1 MDHEYSRTVERLE
14 ILEAP
19 KGSFDIITSSI
30 AIFYFRV
37 ILKRLRGFGASKISK
52 RSTVLEYPWSML
64 RV

>member
-19 KGSFDIITSSI
+19 KGLFDIITSSI
-30 AIFYFRV
+30 AIFYLRV
-37 ILKRLRGFGASKISK
+37 ILKRLRGFGASNISK

-64 RV
+64 

>member
-1 MDHEYSRTVERLE
+1 MDHGYSRTVERLQ
-14 ILEAP
+14 ISLEAP
-19 KGSFDIITSSI
+19 KGSFDIVTSSI

-64 RV
+64 